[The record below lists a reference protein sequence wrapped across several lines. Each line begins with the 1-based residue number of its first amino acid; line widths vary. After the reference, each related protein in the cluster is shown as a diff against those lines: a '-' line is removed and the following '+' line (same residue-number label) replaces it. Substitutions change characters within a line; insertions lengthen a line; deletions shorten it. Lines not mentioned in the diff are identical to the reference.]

1 MPAVDPARNRK
12 YLGVST
18 PVLSSVGTPEV
29 AGALDVEGRA
39 GEIGAEVD
47 APHVVNVIQAAAPN
61 RGFFP
66 LRDLDRRKLRLH
78 LFRER
83 RWTIRRA
90 GPRRSPPGCA
100 ACWRSPSEPGGRRR
114 HRFQPPA
121 GSDATHDLLPGPG
134 LGTGPRKLRVREF
147 LKRDGTLHQ
156 LVVHRELHLH
166 LEPGAAETAG
176 PKPGFDPV
184 EHFHDKP
191 AV

>member
-90 GPRRSPPGCA
+90 GLA
-100 ACWRSPSEPGGRRR
+100 A
-114 HRFQPPA
+114 HHQDVLLA
-121 GSDATHDLLPGPG
+121 GDLLQNP
-134 LGTGPRKLRVREF
+134 
-147 LKRDGTLHQ
+147 
-156 LVVHRELHLH
+156 
-166 LEPGAAETAG
+166 AAEGGIAFNL
-176 PKPGFDPV
+176 PLDPTRRTTC
-184 EHFHDKP
+184 FPDR
-191 AV
+191 A